1 MYCYFVKCRY
11 DCIFSATLMFPY
23 LHMAHGPVN
32 YSAQIG
38 RKGIA
43 SVHFNDLF
51 SGCFI
56 SNDLNKIFW
65 WFMKASKRKISKCQG
80 RKLMLVNTRHKK
92 CNKKKESRK
101 YGHST
106 STGNIWLLQMWQ
118 YYAFEIRNTP
128 KSHDLQ
134 TALVLK
140 WKISLLYFN
149 PEIELILIVKL
160 CSWKEN

>member
-23 LHMAHGPVN
+23 LHMAHGPVD

-65 WFMKASKRKISKCQG
+65 WFMKASKRKISKWQG
-80 RKLMLVNTRHKK
+80 RKLTLVNTRHKK
-92 CNKKKESRK
+92 CNKKKGIKEIWSQYVHWEYMTFTNVTVLRFWNK
-101 YGHST
+101 KHSKIPW
-106 STGNIWLLQMWQ
+106 SPDSSS
-118 YYAFEIRNTP
+118 FEMKDFFT
-128 KSHDLQ
+128 
-134 TALVLK
+134 V
-140 WKISLLYFN
+140 F
-149 PEIELILIVKL
+149 
-160 CSWKEN
+160 